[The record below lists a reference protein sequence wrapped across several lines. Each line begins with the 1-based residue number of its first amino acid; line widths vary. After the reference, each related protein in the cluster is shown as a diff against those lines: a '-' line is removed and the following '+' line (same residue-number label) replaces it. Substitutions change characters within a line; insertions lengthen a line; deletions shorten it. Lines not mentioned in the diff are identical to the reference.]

1 MSNQVETSVVEAVR
15 SMTHKELVLAVLA
28 LQEQVLALQQART
41 TQTSTKTEGK
51 EMTDDDARSVLNGA
65 HAASKHKIAAEALG
79 LTYGQV
85 YSCRGEYT
93 FKHIHKELKE
103 AGWKNSWTK

>member
-1 MSNQVETSVVEAVR
+1 MSESTVEAVR
-15 SMTHKELVLAVLA
+15 SMTNKEMVLAILELQSQVKSLTEA
-28 LQEQVLALQQART
+28 L
-41 TQTSTKTEGK
+41 STKSAPQSATSK
-51 EMTDDDARSVLNGA
+51 EMTDEDARSVLTGA
-65 HAASKHKIAAEALG
+65 HAQSKHKDAAAALG

-103 AGWKNSWTK
+103 AGFKNTWAK